1 MSCKSFQEITVY
13 RTKTVNPIGIVLNLM
28 CVVCFAQILWK
39 KNESASNMFKYLLV
53 KAVCNFLYFSDDIF
67 YLFYNKLWPTLSYEI
82 WLVYIYNSIQPIVL
96 LISAIMEVMATLG
109 KSF

>member
-1 MSCKSFQEITVY
+1 MSCQSFQEITAY
-13 RTKTVNPIGIVLNLM
+13 RTKTLNPIGIALNLM
-28 CVVCFAQILWK
+28 CVVCFAQILK
-39 KNESASNMFKYLLV
+39 QNESTNNMFKYLLV

-67 YLFYNKLWPTLSYEI
+67 YLLYSKLWPTLSYEI

-96 LISAIMEVMATLG
+96 LISAIMEVIATLG